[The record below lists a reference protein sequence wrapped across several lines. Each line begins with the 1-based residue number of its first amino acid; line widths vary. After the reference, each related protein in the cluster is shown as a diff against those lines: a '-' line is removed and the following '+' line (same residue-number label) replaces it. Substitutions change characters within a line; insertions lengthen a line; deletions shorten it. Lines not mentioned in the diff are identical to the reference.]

1 MSLLDRLVTP
11 QDPAASQSQRIQ
23 SLHNIVSTLTH
34 HRVLHGDSHVVFA
47 GDDFDADGAHAV
59 HLEPELTRSRDD

>member
-11 QDPAASQSQRIQ
+11 QDPAASQSLQ
-23 SLHNIVSTLTH
+23 SLHNIVPTLTH